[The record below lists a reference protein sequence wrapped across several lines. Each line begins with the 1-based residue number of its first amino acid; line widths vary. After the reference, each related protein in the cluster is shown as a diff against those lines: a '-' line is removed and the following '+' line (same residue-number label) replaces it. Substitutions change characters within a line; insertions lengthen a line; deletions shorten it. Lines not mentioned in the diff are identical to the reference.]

1 MDRKIDTLLLNDG
14 SETCIAV
21 LNLLR
26 SKRKATYPP
35 NSSISE
41 HGIDMLYDSSSSI
54 APGATLDS
62 TFAADSKVEQ
72 KRSFDSK
79 DSAASRQKNISNLQE
94 ENRRLRDALATI
106 WQTLRA
112 VDVCPPIKPIVP
124 VTATILKFDNDD
136 DGPLDQYPTLDDHN
150 AEQQGDR
157 RKPTLRQKVSAIGG
171 SSSRR
176 VSINLNPRE
185 GQFRVVSTSTD
196 ALAAN
201 PVQTPLL
208 ARQTSSSKTQGSDEV
223 QVGAHRHSHTTGVT
237 ESSWQRSSVLSLNS
251 DGTPQAKPH
260 GSDLRVSKISKHQSG
275 SLVERLQSRHSWHFS
290 ADVVNAVRTAA
301 RIADDARSA
310 ATSSASRSARRL
322 SVKSRASTSLKAS
335 QSSNL
340 ALMSRKSTRI
350 SRVSRVG
357 TEGSNTSEVERN
369 AALSWKINGAFDPQD
384 PSYATQPKR
393 PTDSLGRSRQSV
405 VKFSPAPYIS
415 DVSVSPGAMRGRQDN
430 AAAYHSLSSP
440 PSAMRASR
448 LGIHIPMADEPRN
461 PSTLVPPSSTKPRMS
476 TVSRSSICLT
486 TNPYMHM
493 MDATASELQKEANA
507 LRERIRTKRLNSD
520 SRELLA
526 RQSVSASQ
534 SPKARRSNSV
544 AREMLQR
551 ESLSASQS
559 PQLRVITDYDP
570 RASDQEDCAR
580 NAQSPHSAMKHRHSS
595 SCGLKCVRTSDE
607 PDARLGTLQ
616 EEVMQL
622 QQELGDS
629 SLESNSDSDI
639 SA

>member
-208 ARQTSSSKTQGSDEV
+208 ARQTSSSKTQ
-223 QVGAHRHSHTTGVT
+223 
-237 ESSWQRSSVLSLNS
+237 
-251 DGTPQAKPH
+251 
-260 GSDLRVSKISKHQSG
+260 
-275 SLVERLQSRHSWHFS
+275 
-290 ADVVNAVRTAA
+290 
-301 RIADDARSA
+301 
-310 ATSSASRSARRL
+310 
-322 SVKSRASTSLKAS
+322 
-335 QSSNL
+335 
-340 ALMSRKSTRI
+340 
-350 SRVSRVG
+350 
-357 TEGSNTSEVERN
+357 
-369 AALSWKINGAFDPQD
+369 INGAFDPQD

-415 DVSVSPGAMRGRQDN
+415 DVSVSPCAMRGRQDN